1 MAQRMRIA
9 VDVGGTFT
17 DVVVATADGALHT
30 GKVLTTP
37 LRAWDGIRGGLDIV
51 AEELGMPL
59 RELMEASTYF
69 LYSTTRATNAIIEGT
84 TARTAFLV
92 TSGVPDI
99 LLYREGGKAEPFNL
113 TMPVPA
119 PYVPRHL
126 TFEIP
131 ERVDSEGR
139 VLRGLDEAAVRS
151 VLDELRSMEVE
162 AIGVCLLWSIANPV
176 HELRIA
182 EMIKEELPKI
192 PFTISHRLNPIIRE
206 YRRASGT
213 CIDASLK
220 PLMQQYLGELKQ
232 DLAQEGFAGVF
243 VVGNS
248 LGGVSRVEEVMEKP
262 ILSVGSGPALAPVAA
277 LEYDM
282 IESPGEAAESRRDLI
297 VVDTG
302 GTSFDVSLITGG
314 TIRRS
319 RDTWLGDPFT
329 GHLTGL
335 ASVDVRSIG
344 AGGGSV
350 AWVDAGGLLRVGPRS
365 AGAMPGPACYG
376 LGGREPTVTDAALVL
391 GYIDPNE
398 FAGGR
403 LTLSTDAALS
413 AITDHVATVLDM
425 SPHEA
430 AAAVLDVASVSMVSA
445 IRELT
450 VKQGFD
456 PRESMLVA
464 GGGAAGLNVIPIA
477 LELGCHDLM
486 IPRHAGVLSAV
497 GGHFADIVT
506 EAARSHFTTAA
517 SFDFAATNSIL
528 ASLDAEL
535 DEIIAESSMIE
546 PESVEKSFSVEARYP
561 FQSWELSVPVTAIE
575 FRDDRDVE
583 LLVETFHQRHED
595 VFQVREPGQ
604 DLECLRWSGRVQIRL
619 PLDRA
624 VSAVDDA
631 GDAKPT
637 PKSTAPAYFRDVGVV
652 AEMPHYLGEQLKAGH
667 TIDGPAIVHEPSTT
681 LVVYPE
687 MRLRVSKFGNY
698 MIDAL
703 ASPAGDATGGVE

>member
-1 MAQRMRIA
+1 MAQQMRIA

-17 DVVVATADGALHT
+17 DVVVATTDGALHT

-51 AEELGMPL
+51 AEQLDMPL
-59 RELMEASTYF
+59 RELVEASTYF
-69 LYSTTRATNAIIEGT
+69 LYSTTRATNAIIEGM
-84 TARTAFLV
+84 TASTAFLV
-92 TSGVPDI
+92 TLGVPDI

-113 TMPVPA
+113 TMPVPP

-139 VLRGLDEAAVRS
+139 VVRELDEAAVRS
-151 VLDELRSMEVE
+151 VLGELRSMEAE
-162 AIGVCLLWSIANPV
+162 AVAVCLLWSIANPV
-176 HELRIA
+176 HELRIGEIIA
-182 EMIKEELPKI
+182 EELPDI
-192 PFTISHRLNPIIRE
+192 PFTVSHRLNPIIRE

-220 PLMQQYLGELKQ
+220 PLMQRYLGELKQ

-282 IESPGEAAESRRDLI
+282 IESPGDSGESRRDLI

-319 RDTWLGDPFT
+319 RDTWLGEPFT

-376 LGGREPTVTDAALVL
+376 LGGKEPTVTDAALVL

-403 LTLSTDAALS
+403 LALSTGAAVS
-413 AITDHVATVLDM
+413 AITDHVATVLGM
-425 SPHEA
+425 SPQEA

-445 IRELT
+445 IKELT

-456 PRESMLVA
+456 PRESILVA

-477 LELGCHDLM
+477 LELGCRELM
-486 IPRHAGVLSAV
+486 IPRNAGVLSAV
-497 GGHFADIVT
+497 GGHFADIVA

-517 SFDFAATNSIL
+517 SFDFAEINRIL
-528 ASLDAEL
+528 ASLDSEL
-535 DEIIAESSMIE
+535 DGIIAESSMMD
-546 PESVEKSFSVEARYP
+546 PESVEKSYSVEARYP
-561 FQSWELSVPVTAIE
+561 FQSWELNVPLTGIE
-575 FRDDRDVE
+575 FREEEDVE
-583 LLVETFHQRHED
+583 SLVEAFHQRHED

-624 VSAVDDA
+624 ISEVADA
-631 GDAKPT
+631 GDTRPT
-637 PKSTAPAYFRDVGVV
+637 PKSTAPAYFRDVGRI
-652 AEMPHYLGEQLKAGH
+652 AELPHYLGEQLRAGH
-667 TIDGPAIVHEPSTT
+667 TLNGPAIVHEPSTT
-681 LVVYPE
+681 LVVYPD
-687 MRLRVSKFGNY
+687 MHLRVSQFGNY

-703 ASPAGDATGGVE
+703 VSSADDATGDVE

>member
-17 DVVVATADGALHT
+17 DVVVATGDGTLHT

-37 LRAWDGIRGGLDIV
+37 LRAWDGIKGGLSVV
-51 AEELGMPL
+51 AEELGLPVRDL
-59 RELMEASTYF
+59 VGASTYF
-69 LYSTTRATNAIIEGT
+69 LYSTTRATNAIIEGI

-92 TSGVPDI
+92 TAGFPDI
-99 LLYREGGKAEPFNL
+99 LLYREGGKSEPFNL

-126 TFEIP
+126 TFEVP
-131 ERVDSEGR
+131 ERIESRGR
-139 VLRGLDEAAVRS
+139 VVRELDESAVLS
-151 VLDELRSMEVE
+151 IFEELKALEIE
-162 AIGVCLLWSIANPV
+162 AIGVSLLWSVANPD

-182 EMIKEELPKI
+182 EMIAEELPEM
-192 PFTISHRLNPIIRE
+192 PFTVSHQLNPIIRE

-220 PLMQQYLGELKQ
+220 PLMQQYLKELEQ
-232 DLAQEGFAGVF
+232 DLAREGFTGVF

-277 LEYDM
+277 LEYDK
-282 IESPGEAAESRRDLI
+282 IELPDDAGGPRRDLI

-302 GTSFDVSLITGG
+302 GTSFDVSLVTDG

-319 RDTWLGDPFT
+319 RDTWLGEPFL

-344 AGGGSV
+344 AGGGSI
-350 AWVDAGGLLRVGPRS
+350 AWIDAGGLLQVGPRS

-376 LGGREPTVTDAALVL
+376 LGGSEPTVTDAALVL

-403 LTLSTDAALS
+403 LTLSPDAAYS
-413 AITDHVATVLDM
+413 AISDHVCEDLGT
-425 SPHEA
+425 SPQEA
-430 AAAVLDVASVSMVSA
+430 AAAILDVASVSMVSA

-456 PRESMLVA
+456 PRESMLAA
-464 GGGAAGLNVIPIA
+464 GGGAAGLNIIPIA
-477 LELGCHDLM
+477 LELGCRELM
-486 IPRHAGVLSAV
+486 IPRNAGVLSAV
-497 GGHFADIVT
+497 GGHFADVIT
-506 EAARSHFTTAA
+506 EVARSHFTTAA
-517 SFDFAATNSIL
+517 SFEFERVNGIL
-528 ASLDAEL
+528 AELDAEL
-535 DEIIAESSMIE
+535 DGIVAESSVME
-546 PESVEKSFSVEARYP
+546 PENIEKDYSVEARYP
-561 FQSWELSVPVTAIE
+561 FQSWELNVPLAGIE
-575 FRDDRDVE
+575 FSDAQDVRA
-583 LLVETFHQRHED
+583 LVETFHQHHEA
-595 VFQVREPGQ
+595 VFQVRETGH
-604 DLECLRWSGRVQIRL
+604 DLECLRWSARVQIRL

-624 VSAVDDA
+624 ISEVPDA
-631 GDAKPT
+631 GGIEISPT
-637 PKSTAPAYFRDVGVV
+637 TTAPAYFREVGLVNDV
-652 AEMPHYLGEQLKAGH
+652 PHYLGTQLMAGH
-667 TIDGPAIVHEPSTT
+667 KIEGPAIVHERSTT

-687 MRLRVSKFGNY
+687 MHLRVSRFGNY
-698 MIDAL
+698 LIDAL
-703 ASPAGDATGGVE
+703 ASPPSEVNGGTE